1 MFNKVILIGRLTK
14 EPELRNTQTG
24 KSVVSASLA
33 TSKKWKDKDGQLQ
46 EKTEF
51 HNLVVWQ
58 GAEAFAQYL
67 NKGSK
72 VAIEGELQTR
82 NWDDPKS
89 GTKKYTTEV
98 VVNNFIFL
106 DSKKQAEGSTTNEI
120 KTNNNNE
127 DEIKIEDIPF

>member
-14 EPELRNTQTG
+14 EPELRTTQTG
-24 KSVVSASLA
+24 KAVVSASLA
-33 TSKKWKDKDGQLQ
+33 TGKKWKDKEGQLQ

-89 GTKKYTTEV
+89 GTKRYTTEV

-106 DSKKQAEGSTTNEI
+106 DNKKQNEGSTI
-120 KTNNNNE
+120 DKAKTSNNNE